1 MSLFCS
7 RDFDSDELEDD
18 RVPPPSVLKQ
28 EIQDR
33 FAPVSLPDLPPP
45 PQDQPP
51 VYPEESSQSTV
62 GALSMENSRVT
73 STKKV
78 VIGKKPVVKS
88 IKKSLKHAAS
98 SEVSRCKK
106 AATAPKRCRRP
117 SSGPKPETSPTPSS
131 PSSPSTSSTP
141 LQTPVATPPPRSLDP
156 VQIAKFEILSRLF
169 SSGIV

>member
-117 SSGPKPETSPTPSS
+117 SSGPKPETSPHTIESVQS
-131 PSSPSTSSTP
+131 VNVVNAASDAGSDTAAAFT
-141 LQTPVATPPPRSLDP
+141 RSCPDR
-156 VQIAKFEILSRLF
+156 EI
-169 SSGIV
+169 